1 MFGEPAASHVH
12 VVLWLDP
19 ERVDLQEPDIRSEVH
34 RQVQEVREEED
45 EEEEDEEEASPEPA

>member
-34 RQVQEVREEED
+34 RQVQRVREEEED
-45 EEEEDEEEASPEPA
+45 EDEEEASPEPA